1 MPGEAAI
8 ETVINLLR
16 SAGWEHS
23 YLENRC
29 FDLFARSDEGSLIL
43 KVHENVDSTDRE
55 SAEELKQ
62 ACTYLGASPLIVGE
76 RTSRQELEPQVVYE
90 RYDIPTVTTETLRQ
104 YLALQQ
110 RPVVLNKRGG
120 YYVSIDAERL
130 EERRQAEGYSLNALA
145 KDVGVSRKTVTR
157 YREGGTASVE
167 KAQRLEEVLGD
178 VVEGVDFMAVEVE
191 AEPSPDN
198 RIARRLVKIGF
209 DAAGFS
215 TAPFD
220 AAARDVHEQRPD
232 REGQEEPQAAVREE
246 ERFVGK
252 REARLEDTLLEFLQ
266 QLGRLAE
273 SNAFVVT
280 EHEEEYGGLS
290 AISEDRMKR
299 VEAKDEFKDA
309 VRR

>member
-1 MPGEAAI
+1 MPGEGAI

-43 KVHENVDSTDRE
+43 KVHENVDSADRE

-76 RTSRQELEPQVVYE
+76 RTSRKELEPQVVYE
-90 RYDIPTVTTETLRQ
+90 RYDVPTVNTKTLRH
-104 YLALQQ
+104 YLELQQ
-110 RPVVLNKRGG
+110 RPVVFNKRGG
-120 YYVSIDAERL
+120 YYVAIDAERL
-130 EERRQAEGYSLNALA
+130 EARRQEEGYSLNALA
-145 KDVGVSRKTVTR
+145 KEVGVSRKTVAK
-157 YREGGTASVE
+157 YRDGGTASVE

-178 VVEGVDFMAVEVE
+178 VVRGVDFLAVEVE
-191 AEPSPDN
+191 TEPSPDN

-209 DAAGFS
+209 DASGFS

-220 AAARDVHEQRPD
+220 AAARDD
-232 REGQEEPQAAVREE
+232 E

-252 REARLEDTLLEFLQ
+252 REARLKDSLLEFLQ

-290 AISEDRMKR
+290 SISEDRMKR
-299 VEAKDEFKDA
+299 VDGREEFKEE
-309 VRR
+309 VR